1 MLNKHFL
8 NKLFFCDYDFRV
20 MNIHSLW
27 FTWEFTHARFLLS
40 WLIQTILEIHTE
52 SYWLN
57 CFFFFYFR
65 IFGWTWEQNLSINGI
80 VPKKIF
86 GSLKLHSTTQL
97 TSSFAS
103 RSHSH
108 LLPLGPVPVPI
119 VPGINMDV
127 KTDSNHV
134 SHMTVALDISIFLP
148 DLERCQNMCWNQI
161 CKV

>member
-57 CFFFFYFR
+57 CFFFLDFR
-65 IFGWTWEQNLSINGI
+65 IFGRSWMLGQTLSMKN
-80 VPKKIF
+80 
-86 GSLKLHSTTQL
+86 LKLHSTTQL

-103 RSHSH
+103 RPHSH
-108 LLPLGPVPVPI
+108 QWIASRPCPCTYTSPL

-127 KTDSNHV
+127 KIDSNHV
-134 SHMTVALDISIFLP
+134 SHMTLALDISIFLS
-148 DLERCQNMCWNQI
+148 DLDRCQNMCWNQI

>member
-57 CFFFFYFR
+57 WWRFFY
-65 IFGWTWEQNLSINGI
+65 WTLGFLVELELAQTLSMKN
-80 VPKKIF
+80 
-86 GSLKLHSTTQL
+86 LKLHSTTQL

-103 RSHSH
+103 RPHSH
-108 LLPLGPVPVPI
+108 WVTFESPLSPVPVPL

-134 SHMTVALDISIFLP
+134 ANISHVTWRLH
-148 DLERCQNMCWNQI
+148 
-161 CKV
+161 